1 MTRKMRPFVVLLPR
15 LCSKKP
21 GGKVGQYCR
30 SIKQNE
36 AIKYNLD
43 KLGALLK
50 MMAVQL
56 RDCPQFGL
64 MCSIQKST
72 KWFAKHS

>member
-21 GGKVGQYCR
+21 GGR
-30 SIKQNE
+30 SIKKNE

>member
-36 AIKYNLD
+36 AIKYSTY
-43 KLGALLK
+43 AA
-50 MMAVQL
+50 AVNHPRFFQSL
-56 RDCPQFGL
+56 FGIEIVSG
-64 MCSIQKST
+64 MVATSEYI
-72 KWFAKHS
+72 HGIYYIG